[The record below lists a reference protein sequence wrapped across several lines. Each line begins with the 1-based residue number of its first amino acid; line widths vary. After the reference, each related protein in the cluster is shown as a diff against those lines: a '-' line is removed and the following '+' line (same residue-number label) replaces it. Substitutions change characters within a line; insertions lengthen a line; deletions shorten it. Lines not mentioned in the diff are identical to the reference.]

1 MNVWIEDEVGCQ
13 KTDAGGRTL
22 SLDPMGSEV
31 GRLSE
36 VHEVAAILRERGW
49 LRAAPQAVGEL
60 SAGVQAWIAE
70 AVALLGPQ
78 CTTREELAELLAR
91 VFEYDARALMQ
102 QPETH
107 VVIVREGARA
117 VIRELA
123 GLVLEGGAVDSQR
136 FKEIVTAL
144 KERLPYRGR
153 ELFHPLRLVLAGRA
167 GEGDLDRVALL
178 LDGAAEAGFEVKACR
193 ERVLEFCSA
202 MR

>member
-1 MNVWIEDEVGCQ
+1 MPAEFASESDGAPKVNPFSARDVEEV
-13 KTDAGGRTL
+13 
-22 SLDPMGSEV
+22 
-31 GRLSE
+31 
-36 VHEVAAILRERGW
+36 LRERRW
-49 LRAAPQAVGEL
+49 LGDRLVMPGEAPATDGL
-60 SAGVQAWIAE
+60 SAAVEAWMAD
-70 AVALLGPQ
+70 AAALLGPQ
-78 CTTREELAELLAR
+78 CTTHEELAELLER
-91 VFEYDARALMQ
+91 VFEYDARALLQ

-123 GLVLEGGAVDSQR
+123 GLVLESGAVDSYR
-136 FKEIVTAL
+136 FKEIVAAL

-153 ELFHPLRLVLAGRA
+153 ELFHPVRLVLAGRA
-167 GEGDLDRVALL
+167 GEGDLDRVVLL

>member
-1 MNVWIEDEVGCQ
+1 MKRELTSES
-13 KTDAGGRTL
+13 DAAPKVNLFSPRDVEQL
-22 SLDPMGSEV
+22 
-31 GRLSE
+31 
-36 VHEVAAILRERGW
+36 LRERGW
-49 LRAAPQAVGEL
+49 LGAKRSTEGKSTAVSKVSSARE
-60 SAGVQAWIAE
+60 SHAGVQAWIAE

-78 CTTREELAELLAR
+78 CTTREELAELLER
-91 VFEYDARALMQ
+91 VFEYDARSLMQ

-123 GLVLEGGAVDSQR
+123 GLVLEGGAVDSGR
-136 FKEIVTAL
+136 FKKIVAAL

-167 GEGDLDRVALL
+167 GEGELDRVVLL
-178 LDGAAEAGFEVKACR
+178 LDEAAEAGFEVKACR